1 MAVENKNAL
10 PNGTILKHG
19 GIQYQ
24 IERFLGSGGFGITY
38 LASGSSQK
46 SEQVISQLYA
56 VKEHFMSQD
65 CERDTDTHSV
75 VCSKPAK
82 ERVDEGK
89 KDFIAEANRLKNDIQ
104 HSHIVSVKDVFE
116 ANKTAYYVM
125 EFLDG
130 KSLRSYIRKN
140 GARREEEVILL
151 LLPIARAVGY
161 LHDNRITHLDIKP
174 DNIMIVENADG
185 KLCPTLIDF
194 GLSKHYDKK
203 GNPTSTI
210 RVQATSDGYSPMEQY
225 LGITD
230 FQPTADVYALS
241 ATIVFCLT
249 GKDPQKAADIRPG
262 EMRMLLEGKVSDASL
277 AALLKGLNPSKY
289 ERTASIRDLLSE
301 LCPKEDLSSWDAE
314 TDNNITN
321 PIFFRRKKKSLFSRL
336 RNIFEKRP
344 IESIRGNKGGVDIG
358 PEHLQIP
365 DMSLVIEIR
374 QPKELGLSKQVWLC
388 KPVCNTVFTY
398 YGTEQIDDED
408 FFGGIPEDVL
418 AILENSN
425 LLSPNHWENE
435 FIPPTSD
442 PLRCKTVTITFNY
455 KDGTKFI
462 RKNSGVYGS
471 SRLLA
476 AAESILNC
484 PSISHFVFGK
494 DKELVEKAK
503 GISPNE
509 SNFVV
514 RTTPIPD
521 KNEGKLISS
530 YMIGVYKG
538 YVTEIRLQDWGL
550 LNIDEKAAFSPRF
563 VYFRLDGYGSVQ
575 GQTIGM
581 SLEEPITSDVSEV
594 KNVLASYA
602 KTLNPS
608 GISGY
613 EQGECHLPNPEESR
627 LLEYYHE
634 RINLTLE
641 EWGLKTMSDYFWTDC
656 NSQIIPNSSDP
667 QFIQNLNIGIRLIVD
682 YWATR
687 INYTPENR
695 QIPDVALNGVRVL
708 NILKTPS
715 NPIEATLYHI
725 PQIFES
731 ILIPE
736 ILDSNLDGI
745 VAQLLKAKLLHFPP
759 DDETP
764 IDAFWNLLNSSNTFF
779 LVENELQFI
788 LVDDKI

>member
-19 GIQYQ
+19 GIQYK

-140 GARREEEVILL
+140 GARRENEVILL

-185 KLCPTLIDF
+185 RLCPTLIDF

-249 GKDPQKAADIRPG
+249 GKDPKRAADIRPG

-314 TDNNITN
+314 TDNNITD

-336 RNIFEKRP
+336 
-344 IESIRGNKGGVDIG
+344 SGKG
-358 PEHLQIP
+358 
-365 DMSLVIEIR
+365 
-374 QPKELGLSKQVWLC
+374 
-388 KPVCNTVFTY
+388 
-398 YGTEQIDDED
+398 
-408 FFGGIPEDVL
+408 
-418 AILENSN
+418 
-425 LLSPNHWENE
+425 
-435 FIPPTSD
+435 
-442 PLRCKTVTITFNY
+442 
-455 KDGTKFI
+455 
-462 RKNSGVYGS
+462 
-471 SRLLA
+471 
-476 AAESILNC
+476 
-484 PSISHFVFGK
+484 
-494 DKELVEKAK
+494 
-503 GISPNE
+503 
-509 SNFVV
+509 
-514 RTTPIPD
+514 
-521 KNEGKLISS
+521 
-530 YMIGVYKG
+530 
-538 YVTEIRLQDWGL
+538 
-550 LNIDEKAAFSPRF
+550 
-563 VYFRLDGYGSVQ
+563 
-575 GQTIGM
+575 
-581 SLEEPITSDVSEV
+581 
-594 KNVLASYA
+594 
-602 KTLNPS
+602 
-608 GISGY
+608 
-613 EQGECHLPNPEESR
+613 
-627 LLEYYHE
+627 
-634 RINLTLE
+634 
-641 EWGLKTMSDYFWTDC
+641 
-656 NSQIIPNSSDP
+656 
-667 QFIQNLNIGIRLIVD
+667 
-682 YWATR
+682 
-687 INYTPENR
+687 
-695 QIPDVALNGVRVL
+695 VAV
-708 NILKTPS
+708 
-715 NPIEATLYHI
+715 
-725 PQIFES
+725 
-731 ILIPE
+731 
-736 ILDSNLDGI
+736 
-745 VAQLLKAKLLHFPP
+745 
-759 DDETP
+759 
-764 IDAFWNLLNSSNTFF
+764 
-779 LVENELQFI
+779 
-788 LVDDKI
+788 

>member
-1 MAVENKNAL
+1 MPTGVK
-10 PNGTILKHG
+10 
-19 GIQYQ
+19 
-24 IERFLGSGGFGITY
+24 
-38 LASGSSQK
+38 SSPPQG
-46 SEQVISQLYA
+46 
-56 VKEHFMSQD
+56 VKQQ
-65 CERDTDTHSV
+65 
-75 VCSKPAK
+75 
-82 ERVDEGK
+82 
-89 KDFIAEANRLKNDIQ
+89 RL
-104 HSHIVSVKDVFE
+104 
-116 ANKTAYYVM
+116 
-125 EFLDG
+125 
-130 KSLRSYIRKN
+130 
-140 GARREEEVILL
+140 
-151 LLPIARAVGY
+151 
-161 LHDNRITHLDIKP
+161 
-174 DNIMIVENADG
+174 
-185 KLCPTLIDF
+185 
-194 GLSKHYDKK
+194 
-203 GNPTSTI
+203 
-210 RVQATSDGYSPMEQY
+210 
-225 LGITD
+225 
-230 FQPTADVYALS
+230 FQ
-241 ATIVFCLT
+241 
-249 GKDPQKAADIRPG
+249 
-262 EMRMLLEGKVSDASL
+262 
-277 AALLKGLNPSKY
+277 
-289 ERTASIRDLLSE
+289 
-301 LCPKEDLSSWDAE
+301 
-314 TDNNITN
+314 
-321 PIFFRRKKKSLFSRL
+321 L

-344 IESIRGNKGGVDIG
+344 IEPIRGNKGGVDTG

-408 FFGGIPEDVL
+408 FLGGIPEDVL

-462 RKNSGVYGS
+462 RNNSGVYSS

-538 YVTEIRLQDWGL
+538 FATEISLQDWGL
-550 LNIDEKAAFSPRF
+550 LNNDEKAAFSPRF
-563 VYFRLDGYGSVQ
+563 VYFRLDDYGCVQ

-581 SLEEPITSDVSEV
+581 SIEEPITSAVSEV

-613 EQGECHLPNPEESR
+613 EQGECHLPNPGETR

-788 LVDDKI
+788 HAQLLQHEKGVYRIYNPSVLNALWEIVSSHKNTLMSPPSDDFELKIQCGNNVCKCDVGDGMIEVKDIVFTDNNESSVESGGVIKGGIIQYQIMQAKLFDILLLDIMEYEISLAIMFNGAMRDFLQIIKKENIPTKKTKELPRDLIKESELFLYVGNQKININLTPYFEQEEKENIVQFSIEIDANKCVSLSFGNNNEITLGQILSENNSGSFY